1 MTRQIRAHLVGS
13 LPFRDAG
20 EAMQE
25 SLQRL
30 GETLPYLPDGETGER
45 ANYIGHLVD
54 RLARNPALSSEEAME
69 RLAGESRRTTRFS
82 IRRGRKL
89 EIELGELGYFR
100 DWSASL
106 PLFHKLRHEYGRP
119 ELRYQLGVAP
129 ALSIAY
135 PFFRKPFSM
144 LRAIGPLVEA
154 LRAEIGAA
162 VQLDPGAVVV
172 QLDAAIEQVA
182 IARVHALLSPAAR
195 VLARRLA
202 RQLASLIVD
211 VPPEVPV
218 GVHLCL
224 GNPGNRRVVTPPS
237 SRPVVL
243 FANAIASVWPERRP
257 LDYLHLPIVD
267 STDPRY
273 YQPLEKLRLPASTR
287 LIVGM
292 VYEDGHPANLERLRL
307 ASQSLGF
314 TPDIAC
320 ACGMGRRSPE
330 VGRQLLDETRALA
343 DEAAL

>member
-1 MTRQIRAHLVGS
+1 
-13 LPFRDAG
+13 
-20 EAMQE
+20 MQE

-54 RLARNPALSSEEAME
+54 RLARNPALSSQEAME

-106 PLFHKLRHEYGRP
+106 PLFHKLRDEYGRP

-129 ALSIAY
+129 ALSIAF

-144 LRAIGPLVEA
+144 RRAIGPLAEA

-162 VQLDPGAVVV
+162 VRLAPDAAVV

-182 IARVHALLSPAAR
+182 IARVHALLPSAAR

-211 VPPEVPV
+211 VPPDVPV

-224 GNPGNRRVVTPPS
+224 GNPGNRRVGHRPLLARSYCSRMRSPRSGRRDGRSTTCTSPS
-237 SRPVVL
+237 STAPILATTSRSRSCGCRP
-243 FANAIASVWPERRP
+243 
-257 LDYLHLPIVD
+257 
-267 STDPRY
+267 PR
-273 YQPLEKLRLPASTR
+273 A
-287 LIVGM
+287 
-292 VYEDGHPANLERLRL
+292 
-307 ASQSLGF
+307 
-314 TPDIAC
+314 
-320 ACGMGRRSPE
+320 
-330 VGRQLLDETRALA
+330 
-343 DEAAL
+343 